1 MSAGVYSQIYIQLVF
16 SPKIHSPIKSI
27 IFQESLYKFISGI
40 VNQLGH
46 KSLAVNGMHDH
57 IHVLF
62 GMKPSLSISDTVKE
76 IKRVSSRFIK
86 EEGRILKFEWQTG
99 YGTFSYSKSDIDK
112 VIKYIINQK
121 EHHKKETFKEEYV
134 RFLEEFKIEYQSE
147 YLFDFHE

>member
-1 MSAGVYSQIYIQLVF
+1 MLQD
-16 SPKIHSPIKSI
+16 
-27 IFQESLYKFISGI
+27 SLYRFVTGI

-57 IHVLF
+57 IHILF

-86 EEGRILKFEWQTG
+86 EEGKILKFEWQTG
-99 YGTFSYSKSDIDK
+99 YGTFSYSRSDIDK

-121 EHHKKETFKEEYV
+121 EHHKKETFREEYM
-134 RFLEEFKIEYQSE
+134 RLLKEFEIEYKSE